1 MGNITLNIIGLSAK
15 GDEFTGCHC
24 SYKAK
29 VNWAVGRADQHI
41 SDVGVYTNPR
51 GPPSKTNAGLMVRVG
66 PETLHF

>member
-1 MGNITLNIIGLSAK
+1 MGNITLNITGLSAK

-29 VNWAVGRADQHI
+29 VNWAVGHADQYF
-41 SDVGVYTNPR
+41 SDVGVHMNPR
-51 GPPSKTNAGLMVRVG
+51 GPPSKANADLVVRVG